1 MNQGVRLEGGLSDL
15 KTEQVYPHMIRYD
28 EDVIENFD
36 FTVTDDAN
44 SSYVCST
51 AAKTC
56 ITQFHTKHQVPS
68 RDKKETKRVV
78 GLRVLCSHDGAFTT
92 IDGVEIKKCDADTY
106 KSLIEDD
113 TYEDDTIS
121 KTNITA
127 EVKKMFGEL
136 AVSKTTNFPE
146 TKSLNFYESIIDT
159 TIFDNDGQEVPE
171 EPTDSMK
178 EFRRYM
184 VKDMPDGI
192 RTTPGNKEKS

>member
-1 MNQGVRLEGGLSDL
+1 
-15 KTEQVYPHMIRYD
+15 
-28 EDVIENFD
+28 
-36 FTVTDDAN
+36 
-44 SSYVCST
+44 
-51 AAKTC
+51 
-56 ITQFHTKHQVPS
+56 
-68 RDKKETKRVV
+68 
-78 GLRVLCSHDGAFTT
+78 
-92 IDGVEIKKCDADTY
+92 
-106 KSLIEDD
+106 
-113 TYEDDTIS
+113 
-121 KTNITA
+121 
-127 EVKKMFGEL
+127 MFGEL